1 MLGQLPLELED
12 HERLEEE
19 LVRLLLDHPLLSL
32 RHESVRAAGELAN
45 AKSCRRRMNFRVRS
59 TFMTSS
65 DVQKRCEEPPML
77 QSAGRA

>member
-1 MLGQLPLELED
+1 M
-12 HERLEEE
+12 HERLDEE

-65 DVQKRCEEPPML
+65 DVQKRREEPPML